1 MGKKAIL
8 VIAMFALAAGGFL
21 ALRQVGGV
29 RPNAGLSPWE
39 NPASVFREPANNSSA
54 GSDQVARWAKQHY
67 VFDKRQSSESIK
79 VGDVFLGVETQE
91 QADWL
96 NRNMF
101 PTQEQRLAMS
111 ARDGNI
117 VMPKDLV
124 PKSVQDLLDAEHVAH
139 LNAASRADAKA
150 VLNHG
155 AMMGS
160 VYALHALASVSENQG
175 EHTLAAA
182 YRRAAYLR
190 GDWMPGFSAIP
201 SQNSPMQITATDA
214 LGYQIVV
221 NANAWRAARGLPP
234 LKPDVRPGLNET
246 IKRLSEMKWQ

>member
-8 VIAMFALAAGGFL
+8 AIAVFALAAGGFL
-21 ALRQVGGV
+21 ALRHVGGV
-29 RPNAGLSPWE
+29 RPNAGLRTEE
-39 NPASVFREPANNSSA
+39 NPTSVFRGATSNSSA
-54 GSDQVARWAKQHY
+54 GNDQVARWAKQRY
-67 VFDKRQSSESIK
+67 VFDKRQSSETIK
-79 VGDVFLGVETQE
+79 VGDVSLGVETQE

-101 PTQEQRLAMS
+101 PTQEQRLAMN

-117 VMPKDLV
+117 VLPKDLI
-124 PKSVQDLLDAEHVAH
+124 PKTVQDLLDAEHVAH
-139 LNAASRADAKA
+139 LNGASRADARA

-190 GDWMPGFSAIP
+190 GDWMPGFSVAP
-201 SQNSPMQITATDA
+201 RQNSPMQITATDA

-221 NANAWRAARGLPP
+221 NANTWRAGRGLPP

-246 IKRLSEMKWQ
+246 VKRLSEMKWQ